1 MPRMERRADDELAL
15 ERKAMHVISGEKIL
29 VTGVTGMVAR
39 PLAEFLAAENEVW
52 GGARFSGSTA
62 GAESSVEEDLRAS
75 GIRPVSIDVGA
86 GRFDDLPDD
95 FTYVLHLAWMRAD
108 IAHLSEALR
117 TNAEGTGLL
126 LQHCRRAKASLV
138 MSSTAVY
145 SANPDPWHLFTE
157 DDPLGQGPTGQ
168 TAQSSPASKLG
179 TEVVARFCAR
189 AFDMP
194 VTIARLNTFSG
205 TTSSFPAMHIRAVL
219 NDAAIPAPNDP
230 NPHSPIDVEDMKI
243 QLESLLDAASTPAL
257 ITNWCGDEVVTSQ
270 DWVREASRL
279 SGKQGQLLVSPVP
292 GSPPG
297 AAGDPTLRRSITGP
311 CQVKFADS
319 FARLYEQL
327 TDVQPTKT
335 AD

>member
-1 MPRMERRADDELAL
+1 M
-15 ERKAMHVISGEKIL
+15 ISGEKVL

-52 GGARFSGSTA
+52 GGARFSKVASA
-62 GAESSVEEDLRAS
+62 SRPSVEEELWDA
-75 GIRPVSIDVGA
+75 GIIPISIDVGE
-86 GRFDDLPDD
+86 GRFDDLPED

-108 IAHLSEALR
+108 LAHLPEAMR
-117 TNAEGTGLL
+117 TNVEGTGLL

-145 SANPDPWHLFTE
+145 SANDDPWHLYSE
-157 DDPLGQGPTGQ
+157 GDPIGQGPTGQ

-179 TEVVARFCAR
+179 SESVARFCAR

-194 VTIARLNTFSG
+194 VVIARLNTFTG
-205 TTSSFPAMHIRAVL
+205 TTNSFPAMHISAVL
-219 NDAAIPAPNDP
+219 HDSAIPAPNDP
-230 NPHSPIDVEDMKI
+230 NPHSPIDIEDMKQ
-243 QLESLLDAASTPAL
+243 QLEALLDAASSPAF

-279 SGKQGQLLVSPVP
+279 SGKDGQQVVRPAA

-297 AAGDPTLRRSITGP
+297 AAADPARRRSITGP
-311 CQVKFADS
+311 CQVNFMDS
-319 FARLYEQL
+319 FRRLYSELDGAGPQ
-327 TDVQPTKT
+327 DN
-335 AD
+335 AS